1 MLSFS
6 IPPYKNFSSSSS
18 AILNEHVGWR
28 PLAHTIRQ
36 KTAGRPFAGCVLS
49 IWPTMAALCFVMTMK
64 HVRKMS
70 VNLKTTVKLMF
81 QHQQVRSCNF
91 FPVVSV
97 FRSVFF
103 FWRNLH
109 FCCPARFCDV
119 VVLLYGLTANFPNL
133 KANLL
138 IYCFLSSLTQLQTS
152 LDLLEDGF
160 DTVFSV
166 LY

>member
-28 PLAHTIRQ
+28 PFAHTIRY
-36 KTAGRPFAGCVLS
+36 KTADRSFAGCVLS

-91 FPVVSV
+91 FSCGLCVLQ
-97 FRSVFF
+97 RF
-103 FWRNLH
+103 FWCNLH

-119 VVLLYGLTANFPNL
+119 VVLLYGLTANFANL
-133 KANLL
+133 KADLL
-138 IYCFLSSLTQLQTS
+138 IYGFISSLTQLQTS

-160 DTVFSV
+160 DTVFSA
-166 LY
+166 LS